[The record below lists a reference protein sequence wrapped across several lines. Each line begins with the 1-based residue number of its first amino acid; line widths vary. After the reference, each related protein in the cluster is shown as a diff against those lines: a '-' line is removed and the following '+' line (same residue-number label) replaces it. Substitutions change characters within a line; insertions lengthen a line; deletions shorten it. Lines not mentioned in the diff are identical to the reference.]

1 MNSLLRSFTYMALA
15 IALGA
20 GIGLT
25 IGGQT
30 ASAVTVEDNAGN
42 PDAVVPLADPDDAA
56 GDNAQSSGF
65 SIVPPDQN
73 GNGMQWTIGTPTAPD
88 DGTTGQSQ

>member
-1 MNSLLRSFTYMALA
+1 MNSLLRSFAYLALA
-15 IALGA
+15 ISLGA

-25 IGGQT
+25 IGART

-42 PDAVVPLADPDDAA
+42 PDAVAPLADPDDAA
-56 GDNAQSSGF
+56 GDSAQSSGF

-73 GNGMQWTIGTPTAPD
+73 GTGTQWTIGTPMAPD